1 MSTTINHKK
10 AREFGS
16 LEILAKQAVEGF
28 ITGLHKSPYHGFS
41 VEFAEHRLYNK
52 GESTKHI
59 DWKLYGRTEK
69 LFVKRYEE
77 ETNLRCQIV
86 IDTSSSMYFP
96 NNEYNKIEFSIDT
109 AAALIYL
116 LRTQR
121 DAVGLSLFDEQI
133 ALHTPCKSSITHQR
147 FLFSELE
154 KKWHNY
160 NKNSTTT
167 TNIVDAL
174 HQVAEQT
181 HKRSLIV
188 ILSDVLETNQNN
200 EELFSALQHLKH
212 RNHEVIIF
220 HTIDKSKELDLNYSN
235 SPYTFVDMET
245 GEEIKL
251 NPFQIKQA
259 YQNQFEKNQKEI
271 KLKCGQYHLDYVLA
285 DINSGF
291 NNVLLQYLIKRKK
304 MN

>member
-1 MSTTINHKK
+1 MSIVVNHSK

-77 ETNLRCQIV
+77 ETNLRCQVV

-96 NNEYNKIEFSIDT
+96 VDKYNKIEFSIDS
-109 AAALIYL
+109 AAALVYL
-116 LRTQR
+116 LRSQR
-121 DAVGLSLFDEQI
+121 DAVGLSLFDEQTS
-133 ALHTPCKSSITHQR
+133 LHTPCKSSMTHHR

-160 NKNSTTT
+160 NKNTTKS
-167 TNIVDAL
+167 TNIVSAL

-188 ILSDVLETNQNN
+188 VFSDIMDSRNNN

-220 HTIDKSKELDLNYSN
+220 HTIDKAKELDLDYSN

-245 GEEIKL
+245 GEEVKL
-251 NPFQIKQA
+251 NPYQVKDA
-259 YQNQFEKNQKEI
+259 YQKQFEGDQKQL
-271 KLKCGQYHLDYVLA
+271 KLKCGQYHIDYVLA
-285 DINSGF
+285 DINAGF
-291 NNVLLQYLIKRKK
+291 NTVLLQYLMKRKK

>member
-1 MSTTINHKK
+1 MSTVINHKK

-96 NNEYNKIEFSIDT
+96 ADAYNKIEFSIDT

-121 DAVGLSLFDEQI
+121 DAVGLSLFDEQTL
-133 ALHTPCKSSITHQR
+133 LHTPCKSSITHQR

-160 NKNSTTT
+160 NKNTIKT
-167 TNIVDAL
+167 TNIISAL
-174 HQVAEQT
+174 HRVAEET

-188 ILSDVLETNQNN
+188 VFSDVMDTSNDS
-200 EELFSALQHLKH
+200 EELFSALQHLRH

-220 HTIDKSKELDLNYSN
+220 HTIDKKKEVNLDYGN
-235 SPYTFVDMET
+235 SPHTFVDMET

-251 NPFQIKQA
+251 NP
-259 YQNQFEKNQKEI
+259 YQVREVYQKQFETKQKQLKI
-271 KLKCGQYHLDYVLA
+271 KCGQYHIDYVLA
-285 DINSGF
+285 DINAGF
-291 NNVLLQYLIKRKK
+291 DAVLLQYLIKRKK

>member
-1 MSTTINHKK
+1 MTINHKK

-16 LEILAKQAVEGF
+16 LEILSKQAVEGF

-41 VEFAEHRLYNK
+41 VEFAEHRAYNK
-52 GESTKHI
+52 GESTRHI
-59 DWKLYGRTEK
+59 DWKLFGKTEK
-69 LFVKRYEE
+69 LYVKKYDE
-77 ETNLRCQIV
+77 ETNLRCQIL

-96 NNEYNKIEFSIDT
+96 ANSYNKIEFSIDM

-121 DAVGLSLFDEQI
+121 DAVGLSLFDEQTF
-133 ALHTPCKSSITHQR
+133 LHTPSKSSLTHHR

-160 NKNSTTT
+160 DK
-167 TNIVDAL
+167 TNRKKTDIVKAI

-188 ILSDVLETNQNN
+188 IFSDIMDSKDNRED
-200 EELFSALQHLKH
+200 LFSALQHLKH
-212 RNHEVIIF
+212 RNHEVILF
-220 HTIDKSKELDLNYSN
+220 HTVDNSKEVELEYDN

-251 NPFQIKQA
+251 NPYQVKEA
-259 YQNQFEKNQKEI
+259 YKNQFMDQQKAL
-271 KLKCGQYHLDYVLA
+271 KLKCGQYHIDYTIA
-285 DINSGF
+285 DINAGF
-291 NNVLLQYLIKRKK
+291 NDVLLQYLIKRKK
-304 MN
+304 MS